1 VTRPALRRP
10 GAARVPLPLLALLL
24 AVLSLGAGWTLVTP
38 AMQAP
43 DERAHV
49 SYTIWMATTG
59 TLPATGPLGPATPTE
74 ESLAT
79 IASNADRAASQT
91 SVKISWDRE
100 RYEQWRRDDAKLGDA
115 ARRDG
120 GALANPAA
128 SNPPLYYLTTL
139 PAYLATSGSDLF
151 GQLTAMRLIS
161 VLWLLGTVIAAWL
174 LAGELFGRRR
184 LLQTAVAGF
193 TGLTP
198 MMLFVSGSVTPDAAL
213 FATWGLVL
221 WLGTV
226 VLRRGL
232 TARRALAL
240 CFVLGLAIV
249 VKATSYALVPPVGL
263 VLLLGVLRAR
273 RAAATAMP
281 TSADDPVPDADVV
294 PADDRAAHDEGLVPA
309 PPTEAATRGGLLRI
323 AGAAALGLL
332 ITAGAWIIVSRALG
346 VAALAQ
352 GADVANSSGD
362 VPLHAFPSYVW
373 QFYLPRLPF
382 MDPAPGIH
390 AYPAW
395 EFFVKGTWG
404 AFGWLEVRFPN
415 WVYVVLTAL
424 MAVLIVL
431 AGRSA
436 WRERRRIDWLIPG
449 FFALVGVLLLGALHW
464 TEFHKGGTG
473 FIQGRY
479 LMPLAPLVG
488 AVLVRGLLELPK
500 RWLMPS
506 IAVGLGGLVA
516 LNLFAWGLMLE
527 RFYA

>member
-1 VTRPALRRP
+1 MTRPALRRP

-24 AVLSLGAGWTLVTP
+24 TVLSLGTGWALITP

-49 SYTIWMATTG
+49 SYTIWLAATG

-74 ESLAT
+74 EQRAT
-79 IASNADRAASQT
+79 AAANADRAAMQPT
-91 SVKISWDRE
+91 VKMTWDRE
-100 RYEQWRRDDAKLGDA
+100 RYTEWQREAAALGDA
-115 ARRDG
+115 AREDG

-151 GQLTAMRLIS
+151 GRLTAMRLVS

-198 MMLFVSGSVTPDAAL
+198 MMLFVSSSVSPDAAL
-213 FATWGLVL
+213 FATWGFVL

-232 TARRALAL
+232 TWQRALAL
-240 CFVLGLAIV
+240 CFALGLAIV
-249 VKATSYALVPPVGL
+249 VKATSYALAPPVLL
-263 VLLLGVLRAR
+263 VLLFGVLRAR
-273 RAAATAMP
+273 RTEL
-281 TSADDPVPDADVV
+281 
-294 PADDRAAHDEGLVPA
+294 DR
-309 PPTEAATRGGLLRI
+309 RGLLRI
-323 AGAAALGLL
+323 AAAGALGLL
-332 ITAGAWIIVSRALG
+332 VTAGAWIVVSRALG

-352 GADVANSSGD
+352 GADVANSSGTA
-362 VPLHAFPSYVW
+362 PLRAFPSYVW
-373 QFYLPRLPF
+373 QFYLPRLPM

-390 AYPAW
+390 AIPAW
-395 EFFVKGTWG
+395 ELFVKGTWG

-415 WVYVVLTAL
+415 GVYVALTAV
-424 MAVLIVL
+424 MVAL
-431 AGRSA
+431 AALAARGA
-436 WRERRRIDWLIPG
+436 WRDCRRTDWLVPG
-449 FFALVGVLLLGALHW
+449 FFAVVAVLLLGALHW

-479 LMPLAPLVG
+479 LLPLAPVVG
-488 AVLVRGLLELPK
+488 AIAVRGLLELPK
-500 RWLMPS
+500 RWLAPS
-506 IAVGLGGLVA
+506 IAVALGGLVV
-516 LNLFAWGLMLE
+516 LNLLSWGLMLE

>member
-1 VTRPALRRP
+1 MTRPALRRP

-49 SYTIWMATTG
+49 SYTIWLATTG

-74 ESLAT
+74 EALAT
-79 IASNADRAASQT
+79 AASNADRAAMQPT
-91 SVKISWDRE
+91 VKMSWDRE
-100 RYEQWRRDDAKLGDA
+100 RYEQWRRDAATLDDA
-115 ARRDG
+115 AREDG

-151 GQLTAMRLIS
+151 GRLTAMRLVS

-193 TGLTP
+193 TGLAP

-226 VLRRGL
+226 VLRRGI

-240 CFVLGLAIV
+240 CFVLGLAMV
-249 VKATSYALVPPVGL
+249 VKATSYALVPPVAL
-263 VLLLGVLRAR
+263 VLLVGVLRAR

-281 TSADDPVPDADVV
+281 TSAADPAPDADAA
-294 PADDRAAHDEGLVPA
+294 PAEDLAARDEGLVAA
-309 PPTEAATRGGLLRI
+309 PPTEAATRRGLLRI
-323 AGAAALGLL
+323 AGASVLGLL

-390 AYPAW
+390 AWPAW
-395 EFFVKGTWG
+395 EFFVEGAWG
-404 AFGWLEVRFPN
+404 AFGWLEVRFPG

-424 MAVLIVL
+424 MALLTVL
-431 AGRSA
+431 AARGL
-436 WRERRRIDWLIPG
+436 WRERRTHDWLVPG
-449 FFALVGVLLLGALHW
+449 FYALVAVLLLGALHW

-488 AVLVRGLLELPK
+488 AVAVRGLLELPK

-506 IAVGLGGLVA
+506 IAVGLGGLVV
-516 LNLFAWGLMLE
+516 LNLLAWGLMLE

>member
-1 VTRPALRRP
+1 MTRPALRRP

-24 AVLSLGAGWTLVTP
+24 AVLSLGTGWALITP

-49 SYTIWMATTG
+49 SYTIWMAATG

-74 ESLAT
+74 EQLAT
-79 IASNADRAASQT
+79 AASNADRAAMQT
-91 SVKISWDRE
+91 DVKMTWDRE
-100 RYEQWRRDDAKLGDA
+100 RYEQWRRDAAALGDE
-115 ARRDG
+115 ARQDG
-120 GALANPAA
+120 GGITNPAA

-139 PAYLATSGSDLF
+139 PAYLATADSDLL
-151 GQLTAMRLIS
+151 GRLTAMRMVS

-198 MMLFVSGSVTPDAAL
+198 MMLFVSSSVTPDAAL
-213 FATWGLVL
+213 FATWGFVL
-221 WLGTV
+221 SLGTV

-232 TARRALAL
+232 TARRAFAL
-240 CFVLGLAIV
+240 CLALGLAIV

-263 VLLLGVLRAR
+263 VLLVGVLRAR
-273 RAAATAMP
+273 DTEL
-281 TSADDPVPDADVV
+281 T
-294 PADDRAAHDEGLVPA
+294 DRRD
-309 PPTEAATRGGLLRI
+309 LLRVV
-323 AGAAALGLL
+323 GASALGLL
-332 ITAGAWIIVSRALG
+332 VTAGAWIVVSRALG

-352 GADVANSSGD
+352 GADVANSSGS
-362 VPLHAFPSYVW
+362 VPLRAFPSYVW

-390 AYPAW
+390 SWPVW

-404 AFGWLEVRFPN
+404 AFGWLEVRYPD
-415 WVYVVLTAL
+415 WLYVVLT
-424 MAVLIVL
+424 VLL
-431 AGRSA
+431 AGLAALAVRGA
-436 WRERRRIDWLIPG
+436 WRDRRRIDWLVPG
-449 FFALVGVLLLGALHW
+449 FFVVVAALLLGALHW

-488 AVLVRGLLELPK
+488 AVAVRGLLELPK
-500 RWLMPS
+500 RWLVPS
-506 IAVGLGGLVA
+506 VAVGLGGLVV
-516 LNLFAWGLMLE
+516 LNLLAWGLMLE